1 MSDVRL
7 LLNSVKTRMNRTR
20 LILVVSFVL
29 VTVLIAGLGSPQSQA
44 TAACGHPSNGVQMC
58 LTSSGSDLELAFRNI
73 GNRDVTLNLG
83 VMMSNGKVQLPDR
96 IAIRFTDAQGKTR
109 LFKFGDK
116 RYPGVAGRLDDYVVP
131 LRVGSMYTLQLTLD
145 QFWCEETKEFSIPL
159 SAGDNYLTAQF
170 EGTGANVVNSDV
182 PSIKF
187 MNFWLGNVESNILTM
202 RR

>member
-1 MSDVRL
+1 
-7 LLNSVKTRMNRTR
+7 
-20 LILVVSFVL
+20 
-29 VTVLIAGLGSPQSQA
+29 
-44 TAACGHPSNGVQMC
+44 
-58 LTSSGSDLELAFRNI
+58 
-73 GNRDVTLNLG
+73 
-83 VMMSNGKVQLPDR
+83 MMSNGKVQLPDR

-170 EGTGANVVNSDV
+170 EGTGANAVNSDM
-182 PSIKF
+182 PGTKF